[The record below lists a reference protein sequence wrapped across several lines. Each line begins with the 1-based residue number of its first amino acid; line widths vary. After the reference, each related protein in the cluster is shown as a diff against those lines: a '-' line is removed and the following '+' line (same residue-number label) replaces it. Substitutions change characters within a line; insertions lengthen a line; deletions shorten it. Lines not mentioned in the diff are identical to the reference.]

1 MVHGDPVSPRHLD
14 DASLP
19 SPDTARPVT
28 SSRADGSVSVIA
40 ELKWSTISVAST
52 MAL

>member
-1 MVHGDPVSPRHLD
+1 
-14 DASLP
+14 
-19 SPDTARPVT
+19 VT

-52 MAL
+52 IAL

>member
-1 MVHGDPVSPRHLD
+1 
-14 DASLP
+14 
-19 SPDTARPVT
+19 VT
-28 SSRADGSVSVIA
+28 SSRADGSVSAIS